1 MTSEKDAFA
10 YLPPDR
16 ALPAGS
22 IESDLMFRLDALEMA
37 LCRLLAVLA
46 TQPGDRFADA
56 VFKATGQRALTGS
69 EAFILAQ
76 IRERIGDRQV

>member
-10 YLPPDR
+10 YLPPEM

-22 IESDLMFRLDALEMA
+22 IESDLARRLDAMEHA
-37 LCRLLAVLA
+37 FHRLLAVLA
-46 TQPGDRFADA
+46 MQPGDRFSDA
-56 VFKATGQRALTGS
+56 VFKATGQRELTGS

-76 IRERIGDRQV
+76 IRELLGDRQI